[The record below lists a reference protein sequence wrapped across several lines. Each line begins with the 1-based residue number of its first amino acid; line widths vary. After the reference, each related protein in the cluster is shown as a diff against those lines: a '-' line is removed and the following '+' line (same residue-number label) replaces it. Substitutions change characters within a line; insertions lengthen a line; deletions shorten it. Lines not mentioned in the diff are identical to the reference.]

1 MAGSKRVAVSDPRD
15 ISRSGIVA
23 ILKEAGIAAVSRSP
37 DEILRAGA
45 ETPAFD
51 VLVFDLDADDE
62 RVVARWVARVR
73 RRRPQLRLVLVT
85 RHRSGRFISAALENG
100 VHGCVLQ
107 GEDQRELLHA
117 VEVAAGGETYVS
129 PGTADLLLA
138 QRRHNRQRALNPPA
152 RQVQLT
158 RREYEVMGH
167 IARGLRTR
175 DIARTLSL
183 SVKTIEKY
191 RGSLRAKIGARS
203 VAAITAY
210 AIAHCGL
217 DPAELARPTRRV
229 LEQG

>member
-1 MAGSKRVAVSDPRD
+1 MAGSKRVAVCDPHD

-23 ILKEAGIAAVSRSP
+23 ILKEAGMAAVALDP
-37 DEILRAGA
+37 DEFLRAGA
-45 ETPAFD
+45 ETAGFD
-51 VLVFDLDADDE
+51 VLVFDLEADDE
-62 RVVARWVARVR
+62 RAVARWVGRVR
-73 RRRPQLRLVLVT
+73 RRRHQLRLVLAT
-85 RHRSGRFISAALENG
+85 KHRSPRFIGAALDNG

-117 VEVAAGGETYVS
+117 VDVAAGGETYVS
-129 PGTADLLLA
+129 PATADLLLA
-138 QRRHNRQRALNPPA
+138 QRRQNRQRALTPPG

-158 RREYEVMGH
+158 RREYQVLLH

-217 DPAELARPTRRV
+217 DPAELAKPVRRA
-229 LEQG
+229 LDQG

>member
-1 MAGSKRVAVSDPRD
+1 MAGSKRVAVCDPHD

-23 ILKEAGIAAVSRSP
+23 ILKEAGMVAVSLTL
-37 DEILRAGA
+37 DEMLRTGA
-45 ETPAFD
+45 ETPGFD

-62 RVVARWVARVR
+62 RAVARWVGRVR
-73 RRRPQLRLVLVT
+73 RRRKQLRLVLAT
-85 RHRSGRFISAALENG
+85 KHRSARFIGAALDSG
-100 VHGCVLQ
+100 IHGCMLQ
-107 GEDQRELLHA
+107 GEDRRELLHA
-117 VEVAAGGETYVS
+117 VDVAAGGETYVS

-138 QRRHNRQRALNPPA
+138 QRRQNRPRTLNPPG

-158 RREYEVMGH
+158 HREHQVMCH

-210 AIAHCGL
+210 AIAHHGL
-217 DPAELARPTRRV
+217 DPAELARPMRRAV
-229 LEQG
+229 DQT

>member
-1 MAGSKRVAVSDPRD
+1 
-15 ISRSGIVA
+15 
-23 ILKEAGIAAVSRSP
+23 
-37 DEILRAGA
+37 
-45 ETPAFD
+45 
-51 VLVFDLDADDE
+51 
-62 RVVARWVARVR
+62 
-73 RRRPQLRLVLVT
+73 VLVT
-85 RHRSGRFISAALENG
+85 RHRSARFIGAALDNG

-117 VEVAAGGETYVS
+117 VDVASGGDTYVS

-138 QRRHNRQRALNPPA
+138 QRRQSRQRTLSPPG

-158 RREYEVMGH
+158 PREYQVMCH

-217 DPAELARPTRRV
+217 DPAELARPVRRS
-229 LEQG
+229 LDQA